1 MQTIRLIYKKDLKK
15 LSIDKK
21 VVSLPKIRVYL
32 GGPVAPSCTINKTK
46 SSSSCLQ
53 LELVLF
59 GNDAI
64 FAKGYLGADICGFY
78 DDLLHDIPLQGG

>member
-1 MQTIRLIYKKDLKK
+1 MQAMQRIDQKDLKILK
-15 LSIDKK
+15 IDKK

-32 GGPVAPSCTINKTK
+32 GGPVAPNCTINKTK

-59 GNDAI
+59 
-64 FAKGYLGADICGFY
+64 Y
-78 DDLLHDIPLQGG
+78 P